1 MAGVLCALAAGILLF
16 AAYAAGAIFRTL
28 TDDRVRAGALAG
40 ALFVASYWVVL
51 GAALVALA
59 SGLACT
65 APRRALVTFL
75 LLGGLAEIFALA
87 PLMGRHADG
96 WFVSFALLH
105 GAAGALHLLLAL
117 ALLTLAWLALAASE
131 RPAPDPP

>member
-1 MAGVLCALAAGILLF
+1 LF
-16 AAYAAGAIFRTL
+16 AAYAAGAIFSAL
-28 TDDRVRAGALAG
+28 TDDRARAGALAG
-40 ALFVASYWVVL
+40 ALFVASYWADL

-65 APRRALVTFL
+65 APRRALVAFL

-87 PLMGRHADG
+87 PLMGRHGAG
-96 WFVSFALLH
+96 LVVSFALLH

-117 ALLTLAWLALAASE
+117 ALLTLAWLALTASE
-131 RPAPDPP
+131 RPAVNPR